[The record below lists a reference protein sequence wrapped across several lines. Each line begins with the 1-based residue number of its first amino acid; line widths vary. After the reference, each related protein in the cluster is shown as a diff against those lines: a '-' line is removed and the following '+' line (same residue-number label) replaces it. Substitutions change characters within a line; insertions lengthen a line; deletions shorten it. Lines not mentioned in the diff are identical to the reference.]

1 MSNAVILKLN
11 DLGYSTVP
19 GSVYE
24 KIAEWKSKRRRA
36 SVRSSWTS
44 C

>member
-19 GSVYE
+19 GAVYA
-24 KIAEWKSKRRRA
+24 KIAEWKS
-36 SVRSSWTS
+36 W
-44 C
+44 